1 MVVVV
6 VVEGGTEVLYRYLN
20 GELLTQIDVNTLVVT
35 YKPTIWNRK
44 KSHRMSVYHSDH
56 RTL

>member
-1 MVVVV
+1 MVVV
-6 VVEGGTEVLYRYLN
+6 VVEGGAEVLYRYLN

-35 YKPTIWNRK
+35 YKPTIWDRK